1 MLISAF
7 QRLFFNTWHFP
18 YNIKM
23 QRHINTYYNDNKCGL
38 KHVYYKNGNLV
49 LGGVRV
55 LWRYFWGGLTFVT
68 KCDEWGQK
76 SVKIMWSFMDGPYV
90 LR

>member
-38 KHVYYKNGNLV
+38 KHVYYENIILF
-49 LGGVRV
+49 LGRGSELCDVI
-55 LWRYFWGGLTFVT
+55 LEGGLTFVT
-68 KCDEWGQK
+68 KCDEGGGG
-76 SVKIMWSFMDGPYV
+76 VKNRPK
-90 LR
+90 